1 MLKLIQFPRVL
12 FLKIKSGKSRT
23 IITLNTLNPICNN
36 YSRVNKLLSPKVS
49 PPKSCHL
56 CSRKKKNKTMLRS
69 RLLLPEKENRD
80 ANVSVCA

>member
-36 YSRVNKLLSPKVS
+36 YSRVNKLLSPK
-49 PPKSCHL
+49 SCHL